1 MMFTQQELRPWG
13 SQELWGKPSSPL
25 LSGIQLFTALNLAV
39 RELVEDIMQQY
50 PHSVSLKNK
59 MLRDGENRCEI
70 TVFTKPP
77 ALPMLEGLPIN
88 TCGQ

>member
-1 MMFTQQELRPWG
+1 
-13 SQELWGKPSSPL
+13 
-25 LSGIQLFTALNLAV
+25 
-39 RELVEDIMQQY
+39 MQQY

-59 MLRDGENRCEI
+59 MLRDGENGCEI